1 MYFSINV
8 SFSCS
13 SIIFSFSNVCFLVW
27 YRMSGL
33 KSSDY
38 VVTKCCYCECLCV
51 SFWMCEVFYC
61 VCVCVSFWMCEV
73 FFYMCLCI
81 FLNVWGFY
89 CMCLC
94 VSFWMCEVFL
104 YVCLCIF
111 LNVWVCVCA
120 SFWMC
125 ECVCMTMIVAL
136 GIYLF
141 VSGWMFACNWLQ
153 QFFMPLIPWKEH
165 WSTIKPI
172 FSITEGFVD
181 LTFFCAVKC
190 AKTKCLIES
199 RLTLC

>member
-1 MYFSINV
+1 MLLLWV
-8 SFSCS
+8 S
-13 SIIFSFSNVCFLVW
+13 
-27 YRMSGL
+27 
-33 KSSDY
+33 
-38 VVTKCCYCECLCV
+38 
-51 SFWMCEVFYC
+51 
-61 VCVCVSFWMCEV
+61 
-73 FFYMCLCI
+73 LCI
-81 FLNVWGFY
+81 FLNVWG
-89 CMCLC
+89 
-94 VSFWMCEVFL
+94 FL

-165 WSTIKPI
+165 WSAIKPI

-190 AKTKCLIES
+190 AKTKCLIKS
-199 RLTLC
+199 RLTLCLLLRTKKMLFK